1 MFFFISFSKTLTIFA
16 TRLTDHSELLRL
28 IELEGIVH
36 LLKSV
41 DSATKGYSKEIVPG
55 RCTICSHPI
64 TESFMIVQD
73 KAGVTHSECFK
84 KLNS

>member
-1 MFFFISFSKTLTIFA
+1 M
-16 TRLTDHSELLRL
+16 TDHSELLRL

-55 RCTICSHPI
+55 RCAVCFAPI
-64 TESFMIVQD
+64 AESFMIVQD
-73 KAGVTHSECFK
+73 KAGVTHTECFK
-84 KLNS
+84 KLNT